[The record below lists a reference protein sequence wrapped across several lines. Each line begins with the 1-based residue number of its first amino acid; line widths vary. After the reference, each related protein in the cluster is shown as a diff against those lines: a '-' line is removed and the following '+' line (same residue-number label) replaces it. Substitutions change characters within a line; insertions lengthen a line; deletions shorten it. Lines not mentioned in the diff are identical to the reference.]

1 MSTYASANLGGYISQ
16 PLIDLNAAV
25 DNFYNPT
32 SGGNAP
38 LVDYFN
44 PNWETFIQGLILNF
58 NPAITNGNYRSPK
71 FMGTPGDD
79 TDFTKLPDAG
89 DHFHT
94 IPISHQ
100 SVDPALQVMVT
111 SPLMTLEAV
120 PTAYHLRGGLAYT
133 LRVCQSLELLQ
144 DSDGFASCHLRRS
157 DYLRPLRFPAARNI
171 LPPLRSIRHGARP
184 VSILPSAAAEH
195 VTDTLIHG
203 AARPA
208 GQAAS
213 LGQE

>member
-1 MSTYASANLGGYISQ
+1 M
-16 PLIDLNAAV
+16 

-58 NPAITNGNYRSPK
+58 NPAITNGNVRSPR

-111 SPLMTLEAV
+111 SPLMTLENV
-120 PTAYHLRGGLAYT
+120 PTADIYAAGWPTPYVFSNPLNYSKT
-133 LRVCQSLELLQ
+133 PV
-144 DSDGFASCHLRRS
+144 AS
-157 DYLRPLRFPAARNI
+157 PPATCAVATI
-171 LPPLRSIRHGARP
+171 CDLFDFLSK
-184 VSILPSAAAEH
+184 E
-195 VTDTLIHG
+195 
-203 AARPA
+203 
-208 GQAAS
+208 
-213 LGQE
+213 